1 MLLKMAVVE
10 DFNVAVSIVRL
21 RYKFLVFSCVN
32 LEFNSKITQIIRN
45 GRKTLNTAETNPK
58 ILKEFWI

>member
-1 MLLKMAVVE
+1 MHYIECQRK
-10 DFNVAVSIVRL
+10 L
-21 RYKFLVFSCVN
+21 RYKLLAISCAN